1 MSKSNPKPTD
11 IKLHQASHVLE
22 VTFNDGKTFNLPVE
36 YLRVYSPSAEVQG
49 HGPGQEVLQ
58 IGKQDVNITKIE
70 MVGNYAIQP
79 SFDDNHDTGIYSWE
93 TLYELG
99 ENYDTNWKNYLQRL
113 KDAGKERPEPKP
125 AN

>member
-1 MSKSNPKPTD
+1 MPKPTD

-22 VTFNDGKTFNLPVE
+22 VAFNDGKTFNLPVE
-36 YLRVYSPSAEVQG
+36 YLRVNSPSAEVQG

-79 SFDDNHDTGIYSWE
+79 SFDDNHDTGIFSWD
-93 TLYELG
+93 TLYDLG
-99 ENYDTNWKNYLQRL
+99 EHYEENWKKYLQRL
-113 KDAGKERPEPKP
+113 EDAGKKRPEPQHKQ
-125 AN
+125 

>member
-1 MSKSNPKPTD
+1 MPRPTD

-22 VTFNDGKTFNLPVE
+22 VAFNDGKTFNLPIE

-99 ENYDTNWKNYLQRL
+99 SNYEKNWADYLQRL
-113 KDAGKERPEPKP
+113 KDAGHERPSPKHEQ
-125 AN
+125 N